1 MQIRTRLRPATRG
14 RRAAAA
20 LPDVLH
26 GYYDTATMNRR
37 VVREILIALA
47 IFAGIVLAFLAL
59 AQFT

>member
-1 MQIRTRLRPATRG
+1 MLTFGSKSVRG
-14 RRAAAA
+14 RREGAVERSQ
-20 LPDVLH
+20 LSPTFSP
-26 GYYDTATMNRR
+26 TAMNRR